1 MARSQSQ
8 KNLDIFL
15 SPPHL
20 FSYLFLFLSN
30 PHPLLLIEKYLKIV
44 VEKNS
49 NELCNGHMLSH
60 QILMFTV
67 SDVMQKIEGWD
78 CAGNDPSSAEGF

>member
-8 KNLDIFL
+8 KYLDTFL
-15 SPPHL
+15 SPPL
-20 FSYLFLFLSN
+20 FSYLFLFLNNS
-30 PHPLLLIEKYLKIV
+30 HSLLLIEKYLKIV

-60 QILMFTV
+60 QILMFTS

-78 CAGNDPSSAEGF
+78 CAGNDPSSAVGF